1 MSKKNGTKLCKHC
14 KTEIPADAKVC
25 PNCRKN
31 QGGIIKWIVIGIV
44 VIAVIGSLGGGG
56 EEKTSTDKTDKKEGS
71 ASVEST
77 SAAKEDS
84 SDEKAEVQE
93 QIEYT
98 PCTVNDMINDLE
110 NNAMN
115 ASDKYKDQYIEVTGK
130 LSNIDSSGKY
140 ISLYPDDDFAI
151 IGVQCYIK
159 NDEQKQVI
167 SKMSKGDTVTLK
179 GKCTDV
185 GEVLGYSLDID
196 SIE

>member
-14 KTEIPADAKVC
+14 KTEIPASAKVC
-25 PNCRKN
+25 PNCRKK

-56 EEKTSTDKTDKKEGS
+56 EEKTSTDKKEDS

-77 SAAKEDS
+77 SASKEDS

-159 NDEQKQVI
+159 DDEQKQVI